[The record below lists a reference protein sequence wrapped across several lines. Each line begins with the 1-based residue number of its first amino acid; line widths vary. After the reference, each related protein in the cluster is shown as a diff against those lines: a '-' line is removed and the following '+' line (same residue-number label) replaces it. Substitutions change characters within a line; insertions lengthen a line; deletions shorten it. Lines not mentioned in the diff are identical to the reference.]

1 MAVSTDAGLVGF
13 GEVCPLGPAYLPAFA
28 EGARAAMARIAPE
41 LIGLDPTELAVVNDR
56 NGPGSS
62 RHAYAK
68 SALDMPC
75 WDLLGK

>member
-1 MAVSTDAGLVGF
+1 
-13 GEVCPLGPAYLPAFA
+13 
-28 EGARAAMARIAPE
+28 MARIAPE